1 MIENFD
7 QNEII
12 FILTVMTTS
21 AVIVGF
27 MAGLF
32 GIGGGLIMVP
42 VLFYVFSLVGI
53 ERTFV
58 MHLAVGTSFSII
70 IPNSIISTITHM
82 KFKAV
87 DFSIV
92 KTFGTFVAIG
102 VVLGTIFAVSLKTS
116 SLILF
121 FSIMTMLFAIYF
133 LMEKEKINPIP
144 RDINLIY
151 RVICGF
157 LSGFL
162 SAPMGIGGGV
172 FNTPIFKMFGY
183 PINIAIGSSAAIGFL
198 IALIGAVGF
207 AVSGTYFNIVKTFGA
222 FVVIGVVLGT
232 IFAVSLKTSSLV
244 LFFSIITMFF
254 AIYFLTAK
262 EKINPIQREI
272 NLIYRVI
279 FGFLSG
285 FLSAPMGIAG
295 GVINTPILKI
305 FGYQV
310 KVAIGSSAA
319 VGFLIALIGA
329 IGFAV
334 SGSYLNVNVPL
345 SLGFVNIPAFLIFA
359 PITMF
364 MAKIGA
370 KTVHKF
376 DKKLIGKLFGVY
388 LFIISCKLFYEYFS
402 F

>member
-1 MIENFD
+1 LLESLD
-7 QNEII
+7 QNQII
-12 FILTVMTTS
+12 FIVTVMAAS
-21 AVIVGF
+21 AVVVGF

-42 VLFYVFSLVGI
+42 VLFYVFSFVGI

-92 KTFGTFVAIG
+92 KTFGAFVMIG

-121 FSIMTMLFAIYF
+121 FSIMTMFFAIYF
-133 LMEKEKINPIP
+133 LMEKENINPTP
-144 RDINLIY
+144 RKINLIY

-172 FNTPIFKMFGY
+172 FNTPVFKMFGY
-183 PINIAIGSSAAIGFL
+183 PISIAIGSSAAIGFL
-198 IALIGAVGF
+198 IALIGA
-207 AVSGTYFNIVKTFGA
+207 
-222 FVVIGVVLGT
+222 
-232 IFAVSLKTSSLV
+232 
-244 LFFSIITMFF
+244 
-254 AIYFLTAK
+254 
-262 EKINPIQREI
+262 
-272 NLIYRVI
+272 
-279 FGFLSG
+279 
-285 FLSAPMGIAG
+285 
-295 GVINTPILKI
+295 
-305 FGYQV
+305 
-310 KVAIGSSAA
+310 
-319 VGFLIALIGA
+319 
-329 IGFAV
+329 IGFAL
-334 SGSYLNVNVPL
+334 SGSYLNINVPL
-345 SLGFVNIPAFLIFA
+345 SLGFVNVPAFLIFV
-359 PITMF
+359 PITTF

-370 KTVHKF
+370 ETVHKV
-376 DKKLIGKLFGVY
+376 DKRLIGKLFGIY
-388 LFIISCKLFYEYFS
+388 LFIVACRLFYEYFS

>member
-1 MIENFD
+1 MA
-7 QNEII
+7 
-12 FILTVMTTS
+12 VS
-21 AVIVGF
+21 AVVTGF
-27 MAGLF
+27 MAGFF

-42 VLFYVFSLVGI
+42 ILFYIFSFAGI
-53 ERTFV
+53 EQAFT
-58 MHLAVGTSFSII
+58 MHLALGTSFSII
-70 IPNSIISTITHM
+70 IPTSIISTMTHM

-92 KTFGTFVAIG
+92 KTFGAFVVIG

-133 LMEKEKINPIP
+133 LIEKEKTDSVP
-144 RDINLIY
+144 RKINLIY

-183 PINIAIGSSAAIGFL
+183 PINVAIGSSAAIGFL
-198 IALIGAVGF
+198 IALVG
-207 AVSGTYFNIVKTFGA
+207 
-222 FVVIGVVLGT
+222 
-232 IFAVSLKTSSLV
+232 
-244 LFFSIITMFF
+244 SI
-254 AIYFLTAK
+254 
-262 EKINPIQREI
+262 
-272 NLIYRVI
+272 
-279 FGFLSG
+279 S
-285 FLSAPMGIAG
+285 
-295 GVINTPILKI
+295 
-305 FGYQV
+305 
-310 KVAIGSSAA
+310 
-319 VGFLIALIGA
+319 
-329 IGFAV
+329 FAV
-334 SGSYLNVNVPL
+334 SGSYLNINVPL
-345 SLGFVNIPAFLIFA
+345 SLGFVNIPTFLIFV

-376 DKKLIGKLFGVY
+376 DKMLIGKLFGIY
-388 LFIISCKLFYEYFS
+388 LFIVSCKLFYDYFS